1 MLQSIEESMTEND
14 EFSDDQPTLVAPI
27 AIDSTNKY
35 VLLFISGPIMTPKLM
50 LNHSRSPRDGGKSPR
65 RNDSGSSLSPGRRE
79 RSRSVNSAESK
90 TNSNVAT
97 PVKRDSRNSVQFADT
112 KIIVPPVSRMRY
124 SPYLTICI
132 S

>member
-35 VLLFISGPIMTPKLM
+35 VLLFISGPIITAKLT
-50 LNHSRSPRDGGKSPR
+50 LNHARSPRDGKSPR

-79 RSRSVNSAESK
+79 RSRSVSSADSK

-112 KIIVPPVSRMRY
+112 KIIVPPVSRMSY

-132 S
+132 G